1 MLADILGPSCGE
13 MFVPWSKEMIN
24 LGKTVVLRTVFP
36 VALSIFAVIWTPSA
50 RVISNDIFLVIMMMI
65 TAVVFSAMVIFTA
78 VVFSAVVIF
87 MAVVFSFNRWSSF
100 KCIVHMLSVVE
111 RWTPSVRI

>member
-1 MLADILGPSCGE
+1 
-13 MFVPWSKEMIN
+13 MIN

-50 RVISNDIFLVIMMMI
+50 RVISNDIFLVIMMAMI
-65 TAVVFSAMVIFTA
+65 TAVVFSAMVIFT
-78 VVFSAVVIF
+78 
-87 MAVVFSFNRWSSF
+87 AVVFSFNRWSSF

-111 RWTPSVRI
+111 RWIRSEKMVERWTPSVRI